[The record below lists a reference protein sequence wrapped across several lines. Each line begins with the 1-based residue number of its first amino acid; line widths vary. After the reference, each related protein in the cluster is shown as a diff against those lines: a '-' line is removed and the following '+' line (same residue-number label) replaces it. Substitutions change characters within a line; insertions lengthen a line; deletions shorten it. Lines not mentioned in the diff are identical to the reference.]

1 MAVSVGVHVVAIP
14 RLARAANTTPANA
27 RCHEIATREKH
38 HRVVPASASQRP
50 LDACTGADPQRWP
63 ARLAIPVYATPLT
76 WAPNQEREIRQP
88 SGGYAA
94 ARHRDGRS
102 AELPALGGRPL
113 IVLCGPRCESGGA
126 DTSGPHYRD
135 GCGYTGVMASGLA
148 GLGPAAGRRL
158 RYVAVLAV
166 PSLPM
171 SLGLVYG
178 PTRRPHWVRRL
189 DPPYA
194 NRCPLPSSCD
204 ADSTRTRMCGC
215 SYLSSTVYPL
225 GVPQVA
231 DCGLIPE
238 GGRCTRLMAS
248 TGR

>member
-1 MAVSVGVHVVAIP
+1 MP
-14 RLARAANTTPANA
+14 RNRYARETSSRRP
-27 RCHEIATREKH
+27 C
-38 HRVVPASASQRP
+38 SASQRP

-63 ARLAIPVYATPLT
+63 ARLATLVYATPLT

-94 ARHRDGRS
+94 ARHRDGCS

-148 GLGPAAGRRL
+148 GLGSAAGGGFDD
-158 RYVAVLAV
+158 VAVLAV

-178 PTRRPHWVRRL
+178 PRAVLTGYDDSIRHMPTAARCRRP
-189 DPPYA
+189 A
-194 NRCPLPSSCD
+194 
-204 ADSTRTRMCGC
+204 TRTRPGRVCAA
-215 SYLSSTVYPL
+215 
-225 GVPQVA
+225 VP
-231 DCGLIPE
+231 
-238 GGRCTRLMAS
+238 T
-248 TGR
+248 